1 MKKMTV
7 KNYASI
13 VKNAPAKVAA
23 KGKVKIS
30 GYGGSVGGYS
40 NNNNNNN
47 CHRSS
52 NRQDDRRNDPF
63 FGPSLAQRL
72 RGWAKA
78 STIVTV
84 VLDKFV
90 IRGRIISV
98 DGDGFEMTIVEN
110 HRSGGRSGGD
120 RQHHLFQPGS
130 IVFITFKQVNAVA
143 AGPNC

>member
-1 MKKMTV
+1 MKKLTV
-7 KNYASI
+7 NNYAAI

-40 NNNNNNN
+40 GCNNNSNYNRNNRNEE
-47 CHRSS
+47 S
-52 NRQDDRRNDPF
+52 NDPF
-63 FGPSLAQRL
+63 FGPSLRQRL

-120 RQHHLFQPGS
+120 RNHLFQPGS
-130 IVFITFKQVNAVA
+130 IVFISFKQVNAVA
-143 AGPNC
+143 AGPGC